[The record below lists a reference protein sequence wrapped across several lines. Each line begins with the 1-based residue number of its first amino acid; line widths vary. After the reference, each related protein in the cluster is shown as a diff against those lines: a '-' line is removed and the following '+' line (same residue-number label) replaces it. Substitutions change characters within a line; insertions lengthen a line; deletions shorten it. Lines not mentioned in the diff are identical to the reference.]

1 MKKKLPFTIN
11 FLKKLNRLC
20 IFINLICVYFCIISG
35 LFLVGII
42 VTEVIFRY
50 LIGSALSWPE
60 EIAGFLFVWFSMLGA
75 AICLFKKSHI
85 NVTFLVIKF
94 NSQWRFLIQT
104 LVHVLIIFISYIL
117 LERGNFLLGIVSR
130 QFSAAARINMVWE
143 YSVIPIMGGIF
154 ILYSIVSIL
163 NSIFTGDDSIR
174 GDLGL

>member
-42 VTEVIFRY
+42 VIEVIFRY
-50 LIGSALSWPE
+50 LVGSALSWPE

-85 NVTFLVIKF
+85 SVTFLVIKF

-104 LVHVLIIFISYIL
+104 LVHVLIIFISCIL